1 MINNL
6 KNLYIKGCLKLK
18 VGIKNLITEQKGAT
32 EVIAILL
39 IIIVLIAIIIVF
51 KEQLSGLIGRLIN
64 KFDKKYDEEIG
75 YLYTLINGVL
85 S

>member
-1 MINNL
+1 MINSVYSML
-6 KNLYIKGCLKLK
+6 RKGYKKLKL
-18 VGIKNLITEQKGAT
+18 GIKSLVTEENGAA

-39 IIIVLIAIIIVF
+39 IIIVLIAIIIIF
-51 KEQLSGLIGRLIN
+51 KNELSDLIGRLFK
-64 KFDKKYDEEIG
+64 KFDEKYDEEIG